1 MEWISEKRFGLDIYS
16 PNLISVN
23 LMDFRSWQDI
33 PRKKQG
39 LIFVISYYR
48 ITITSEQ
55 RYLQGITVFYALD
68 CNRLFSIIKSLKI
81 ERWTQYIVSAL
92 FISIEG

>member
-1 MEWISEKRFGLDIYS
+1 MYRKLRFLDLLY
-16 PNLISVN
+16 
-23 LMDFRSWQDI
+23 WQDI

-55 RYLQGITVFYALD
+55 RYLQGITIDQNLLFDSICKHESLMDPLILHLGMLY
-68 CNRLFSIIKSLKI
+68 NRLLKNPN
-81 ERWTQYIVSAL
+81 
-92 FISIEG
+92 F